1 MRNCESIIFI
11 IEKGTHDVLSIP
23 WTPQKIKFR
32 SGGQNFA
39 EYDIMDLGTI
49 QEPTGTGVRSIR
61 WDDGILPG
69 RMQANMPWQNGAWQA
84 PVNFQGMFS
93 MWKANKT
100 VLTIL
105 ITGTPICMDV
115 HLSDYDI
122 TYQDGFGSYHYYI
135 EFTDCVKPTF
145 TVTNTEPDSADGTG
159 CGLRILFLH
168 INICS

>member
-1 MRNCESIIFI
+1 
-11 IEKGTHDVLSIP
+11 
-23 WTPQKIKFR
+23 
-32 SGGQNFA
+32 
-39 EYDIMDLGTI
+39 MDLGTI

-69 RMQANMPWQNGAWQA
+69 RMQANMPWQNGAWQP

-145 TVTNTEPDSADGTG
+145 TVTNAEPDSADGTDRDKDPTPAIYTIVENDTLWGIANVISVTG
-159 CGLRILFLH
+159 CVGKKFM
-168 INICS
+168 S

>member
-69 RMQANMPWQNGAWQA
+69 RMQANMLAKWCLATACQ
-84 PVNFQGMFS
+84 FS
-93 MWKANKT
+93 RYVFN
-100 VLTIL
+100 VE
-105 ITGTPICMDV
+105 
-115 HLSDYDI
+115 S
-122 TYQDGFGSYHYYI
+122 
-135 EFTDCVKPTF
+135 
-145 TVTNTEPDSADGTG
+145 
-159 CGLRILFLH
+159 
-168 INICS
+168 

>member
-69 RMQANMPWQNGAWQA
+69 RMPSKYALAKWCLATACQ
-84 PVNFQGMFS
+84 FS
-93 MWKANKT
+93 RYVFN
-100 VLTIL
+100 VE
-105 ITGTPICMDV
+105 
-115 HLSDYDI
+115 S
-122 TYQDGFGSYHYYI
+122 
-135 EFTDCVKPTF
+135 
-145 TVTNTEPDSADGTG
+145 
-159 CGLRILFLH
+159 
-168 INICS
+168 

>member
-61 WDDGILPG
+61 WDDGILLPYALEKG
-69 RMQANMPWQNGAWQA
+69 CLA
-84 PVNFQGMFS
+84 PACQFS
-93 MWKANKT
+93 RYVFN
-100 VLTIL
+100 VE
-105 ITGTPICMDV
+105 
-115 HLSDYDI
+115 S
-122 TYQDGFGSYHYYI
+122 
-135 EFTDCVKPTF
+135 
-145 TVTNTEPDSADGTG
+145 
-159 CGLRILFLH
+159 
-168 INICS
+168 